1 MNYHNI
7 IKDDML
13 NGDGLRVTLFVAGCE
28 HNCYNCHNP
37 ETFDPDG
44 GIAFDESAVEEIYN
58 ELSKDYVS
66 GITLT
71 GGDPL
76 YVGNR
81 DTITKLLADI
91 KERFPDKTIWL
102 YTGYVYEDVSDLEV
116 MKYIDVLVDGPYID
130 ELRDTALR
138 WRGSEN
144 QRVIRF
150 GGQ

>member
-7 IKDDML
+7 VKDDML
-13 NGDGLRVTLFVAGCE
+13 NGDGLRVTLFVAGCN

-37 ETFDPDG
+37 ETFDPNG
-44 GIAFDESAVEEIYN
+44 GITFDDDALEEIYN

-76 YVGNR
+76 YIGNR
-81 DTITKLLADI
+81 YTVTELLMNI
-91 KERFPDKTIWL
+91 ESKFTDKTVWL
-102 YTGYVYEDVSDLEV
+102 YTGYVYEEISDLEV
-116 MKYIDVLVDGPYID
+116 IKYVDVLVDGPYVD
-130 ELRDTALR
+130 ELRDTTLR
-138 WRGSEN
+138 WRGSSN
-144 QRVIRF
+144 QRVIRL

>member
-7 IKDDML
+7 VKDDML
-13 NGDGLRVTLFVAGCE
+13 NGDGLRVTLFVAGCN

-37 ETFDPDG
+37 ETFDPNG
-44 GIAFDESAVEEIYN
+44 GIPFDDDALKEIYS

-76 YVGNR
+76 YIGNR
-81 DTITKLLADI
+81 DTVTELLMNI
-91 KERFPDKTIWL
+91 KSKFTDKTVWL
-102 YTGYVYEDVSDLEV
+102 YTGYVYEEISDLEV
-116 MKYIDVLVDGPYID
+116 MKYVDVLVDGPYVD
-130 ELRDTALR
+130 ELRDTTLR
-138 WRGSEN
+138 WRGSSN
-144 QRVIRF
+144 QRVIRL

>member
-7 IKDDML
+7 VKDDML
-13 NGDGLRVTLFVAGCE
+13 NGDGLRVTLFVAGCN

-37 ETFDPDG
+37 ETFDPNG
-44 GIAFDESAVEEIYN
+44 GIPFDDDALEEIYN

-76 YVGNR
+76 YIGNR
-81 DTITKLLADI
+81 DTVTELLMNI
-91 KERFPDKTIWL
+91 KSKFTDKTVWL
-102 YTGYVYEDVSDLEV
+102 YTGYVYEEISDLEV
-116 MKYIDVLVDGPYID
+116 IKYVDVLVDGPYVD
-130 ELRDTALR
+130 ELRDTTLR
-138 WRGSEN
+138 WRGSSN
-144 QRVIRF
+144 QRVIRL

>member
-7 IKDDML
+7 VKDDML
-13 NGDGLRVTLFVAGCE
+13 NGDGLRVTLFVAGCN

-37 ETFDPDG
+37 ETFDPNG
-44 GIAFDESAVEEIYN
+44 GIPFDDDALQEIYN

-76 YVGNR
+76 YIGNR
-81 DTITKLLADI
+81 DTVTELLMNI
-91 KERFPDKTIWL
+91 KSKFTDKTVWL
-102 YTGYVYEDVSDLEV
+102 YTGYVYEEISDLEV
-116 MKYIDVLVDGPYID
+116 IKYVDVLVDGPYVD
-130 ELRDTALR
+130 ELRDTTLR
-138 WRGSEN
+138 WRGSSN
-144 QRVIRF
+144 QRVIRL